1 MDTSSKIE
9 FYYVELLLLQAE
21 DIIAV
26 FFPVKYTGISS
37 SYRDVKTFFNSICF
51 VKKTRKLRDLGKKQF
66 SKHQDH

>member
-9 FYYVELLLLQAE
+9 FYYVELLLLQEE

-26 FFPVKYTGISS
+26 FFPVKYTEISS

-51 VKKTRKLRDLGKKQF
+51 VKKD
-66 SKHQDH
+66 